1 MTTDIFYITFD
12 MSFIIVMIYRMQIKN
27 KNNKNRQT
35 SYVLRNLSSN
45 SIITNLHIFLS
56 LSYSFV
62 FVAGWWMPNS

>member
-62 FVAGWWMPNS
+62 FVAG